1 MLADGALDRVWFD
14 GDADTWGLM
23 GNPVV
28 HFEVHSK
35 NSAALRSFYGDLF
48 GWKLG
53 VVPDG
58 SYALVDTDAG
68 GAGIRG
74 GIAEPLSD
82 VTGVLFY
89 IQVPDI
95 DAYLGRVKEAG
106 GSVLMERTDSGPVT
120 TALFADPDGNPVGLV
135 EG

>member
-1 MLADGALDRVWFD
+1 
-14 GDADTWGLM
+14 M

-28 HFEVHSK
+28 HFEVHTEQ
-35 NSAALRSFYGDLF
+35 SAELRRFYADQF

-58 SYALVDTDAG
+58 NYALVDTDAG
-68 GAGIRG
+68 DAGIRG
-74 GIAEPLSD
+74 GIAQASNDL
-82 VTGVLFY
+82 TGVIFY

-95 DAYLGRVKEAG
+95 DAHLARIKAGG
-106 GSVLMERTDSGPVT
+106 GSVIMERTESGPVT
-120 TALFADPDGNPVGLV
+120 TAIFADPDGNAVGLV

>member
-1 MLADGALDRVWFD
+1 
-14 GDADTWGLM
+14 M

-28 HFEVHSK
+28 HFEVHSER
-35 NSAALRSFYGDLF
+35 SAELRGFYSDLF

-68 GAGIRG
+68 GVGIRG
-74 GIAEPLSD
+74 GIAQPLND
-82 VTGVLFY
+82 LTGVMVY

-95 DAYLGRVKEAG
+95 EAHLARIKAAG
-106 GSVLMERTDSGPVT
+106 GSVLVERTESGPVT
-120 TALFADPDGNPVGLV
+120 TAIFADPDGNPVGLA

>member
-1 MLADGALDRVWFD
+1 
-14 GDADTWGLM
+14 M

-28 HFEVHSK
+28 HFEVHSRH
-35 NSAALRSFYGDLF
+35 SAGLRTFYSDLF

-74 GIAEPLSD
+74 GIAQPAHN
-82 VTGVLFY
+82 VTGVMFY

-95 DAYLGRVKEAG
+95 DAHLARITDAG
-106 GSVLMERTDSGPVT
+106 GSVLMERTESGPIT
-120 TALFADPDGNPVGLV
+120 TAIFADPDGNAVGLV

>member
-1 MLADGALDRVWFD
+1 
-14 GDADTWGLM
+14 M
-23 GNPVV
+23 GHPVV
-28 HFEVHSK
+28 HFELHSRQ
-35 NSAALRSFYGDLF
+35 SDALRQFYAELF

-74 GIAEPLSD
+74 GIAQGREGLH
-82 VTGVLFY
+82 GVMFY

-95 DAYLGRVKEAG
+95 EAHLERVRAAG
-106 GSVLMERTDSGPVT
+106 GSVLVARTESPSVT
-120 TALFADPDGNPVGLV
+120 TAIFTDPDGNTVGLT

>member
-1 MLADGALDRVWFD
+1 
-14 GDADTWGLM
+14 M

-28 HFEVHSK
+28 HFELHSQQ
-35 NSAALRSFYGDLF
+35 SPVLREFYSELF

-53 VVPDG
+53 LVPDG

-74 GIAEPLSD
+74 GIAQAGEARN
-82 VTGVLFY
+82 GVMVY
-89 IQVPDI
+89 IQVPNI
-95 DAYLGRVKEAG
+95 DAHLARIRAAG
-106 GSVLMERTDSGPVT
+106 GSVLMERTESPQVT
-120 TALFADPDGNPVGLV
+120 TAIFTDPDGNMVGLA

>member
-1 MLADGALDRVWFD
+1 
-14 GDADTWGLM
+14 M

-35 NSAALRSFYGDLF
+35 NGAELRTFYAELF

-58 SYALVDTDAG
+58 SYALVDTDAD

-74 GIAEPLSD
+74 GIAEPSSG
-82 VTGVLFY
+82 VTGVMFY

-95 DAYLGRVKEAG
+95 DAYLARIKSAG
-106 GSVLMERTDSGPVT
+106 GSVLMERTDSGPIT
-120 TALFADPDGNPVGLV
+120 TAMFADPDGNPVGLA